1 MSFREKIA
9 WISLVATVVV
19 YGGYFASL
27 TVPASGGGRLAAS
40 FGLLVGATVLFII
53 AMIVLTVFAA
63 VLAPRDAA
71 APPDEREK
79 LISLKASQFSYFA
92 LSSGAF
98 TAIVALFVGTD
109 RFFTANFLFF
119 ALVVSE
125 IAKDAAQIVYFRRG
139 A

>member
-1 MSFREKIA
+1 MPFREKTA
-9 WISLVATVVV
+9 WISLLATLAV

-27 TVPASGGGRLAAS
+27 ALAGGEERPAAAFGR
-40 FGLLVGATVLFII
+40 LVGATVLFIVL
-53 AMIVLTVFAA
+53 MIVLTVITA
-63 VLAPRDAA
+63 VLAPKDAA

-98 TAIVALFVGTD
+98 AAIVALFVGTD

-119 ALVVSE
+119 ALIVAE
-125 IAKDAAQIVYFRRG
+125 IAKDAAQIVHFRRG